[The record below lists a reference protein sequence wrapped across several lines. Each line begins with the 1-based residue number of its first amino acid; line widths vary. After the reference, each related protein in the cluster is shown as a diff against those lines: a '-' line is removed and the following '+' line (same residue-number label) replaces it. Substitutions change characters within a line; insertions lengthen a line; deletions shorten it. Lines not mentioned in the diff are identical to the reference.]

1 MDLSKAFDCL
11 PHDLLMLKLE
21 AYGLSENSLKLL
33 KSYLENRRQRI
44 KIGNNYSE
52 WDTLIK
58 GVPQGSILVPVLFN
72 VFIND
77 IFHFV
82 QDSTI
87 YNYADDNTLSYSDT
101 NINTVVKTL
110 ENDSIN
116 LIDWFSKNLMKAN
129 PDKFQAIA
137 IGPNT
142 NKHNLSFDLKG
153 NKITCEE
160 NVKLLGITVDSHLN
174 FDKHISEIFKKAS
187 QQLNILK
194 RIGNYLNRLGRLT
207 IYYSFILSNFN
218 YCPVT
223 WHFCSEK
230 NTKKK

>member
-1 MDLSKAFDCL
+1 MNG
-11 PHDLLMLKLE
+11 
-21 AYGLSENSLKLL
+21 YIN
-33 KSYLENRRQRI
+33 QR
-44 KIGNNYSE
+44 GS
-52 WDTLIK
+52 T
-58 GVPQGSILVPVLFN
+58 GVNPSPVLFN
-72 VFIND
+72 FFIND

-137 IGPNT
+137 IGPKT

-174 FDKHISEIFKKAS
+174 FDKHISEI
-187 QQLNILK
+187 
-194 RIGNYLNRLGRLT
+194 
-207 IYYSFILSNFN
+207 
-218 YCPVT
+218 C
-223 WHFCSEK
+223 
-230 NTKKK
+230 KKKHTNN